1 MQDLALKIYKFS
13 RDYIPDADPES
24 RCFAHGSTKIMHS
37 KFTMHPTCHFRIIFF
52 SGAVLQTLS
61 QMPPPR

>member
-52 SGAVLQTLS
+52 WGGVTDPFPDAA
-61 QMPPPR
+61 P